1 MIDLFE
7 QSMFYCEHI
16 SELNESDFKS
26 FKVKHKDD
34 ANNIEIYLKQYA
46 LQDEKLGFMRTYLV
60 FEKVSKVLVGYFS
73 LKSGMFAKD
82 KDPEDESYGFDTI
95 PGIELAYF
103 ALNDNKLT
111 NEIEDIGIQIF
122 NEIIM
127 PIVLGVSNYVG
138 VGVLYVYALPIDKL
152 IRRYQEAYGFVRLDL
167 EDELALNKRYKPS
180 DNESCIFMYQRV
192 RSYIV

>member
-26 FKVKHKDD
+26 FKVKH
-34 ANNIEIYLKQYA
+34 
-46 LQDEKLGFMRTYLV
+46 
-60 FEKVSKVLVGYFS
+60 
-73 LKSGMFAKD
+73 
-82 KDPEDESYGFDTI
+82 
-95 PGIELAYF
+95 
-103 ALNDNKLT
+103 
-111 NEIEDIGIQIF
+111 
-122 NEIIM
+122 
-127 PIVLGVSNYVG
+127 
-138 VGVLYVYALPIDKL
+138 ALPIDKL